1 MRHAIPT
8 ILALALAS
16 AAPATAQSGTTGRA
30 ARAEQ
35 RRTAELRA
43 TQEAQAAHA
52 ARLQREHSALAEAL
66 RAAEHQGVQQRLHAE
81 LEAVLHDQRAL
92 EAATLERH
100 RAELEATLHD
110 QRALEPVNVERHR
123 AELEAALAAAHADR
137 AFWHEELAREGPPE
151 GWAPQ
156 DPADP
161 IWKRAR
167 EQLNAGDY
175 AAAAQ
180 LFRRIRTESA
190 FAKSAYRPDSFYWEA
205 FALSR
210 RGGAESLREAKRVLE
225 ELEKA
230 YPPGERS
237 PDARALAT
245 RIDGELAGRGSADA
259 ARQLQERVATVI
271 QTLKPS
277 PAARV
282 TAAASAAQTAEARA
296 WVDAARAADVA
307 KASTYQNLRNAWGEN
322 FTGAMLS
329 GQLVNSLYRAQSLP
343 FQMRS
348 NPQCQNDEEEIRL
361 IALNALVE
369 MDDSAALPALR
380 EVLARRDE
388 CAPQMR
394 RHAMMILARRESPG
408 TEALALEAARN
419 DPDPEV
425 RQMALTWLI
434 EKDNGPAFDI
444 AQSLLGT
451 GTERDTRQIAIM
463 ALARSRNERARQILR
478 DFVRSD
484 APVEL
489 RGEALMAL
497 PLSRGADDRTFLRQ
511 VFGESQNRQ
520 LKEYALM
527 AMGRRTLE
535 GEGEWL
541 LGIARDASED
551 IELRTQA
558 LWMLRSDDQVS
569 ATAIAAVYDTPGERR
584 LREAALMILTER
596 SRTDAAALDKL
607 IALARAEPDADLRKQ
622 AVMALARSKEP
633 RAQATLLEIV
643 RKR

>member
-1 MRHAIPT
+1 MRHTIPT
-8 ILALALAS
+8 ILVLALAT

-30 ARAEQ
+30 ARVEQ
-35 RRTAELRA
+35 QRLAGHRTAL
-43 TQEAQAAHA
+43 EAQAAHA
-52 ARLQREHSALAEAL
+52 AWLEREHATLAETL
-66 RAAEHQGVQQRLHAE
+66 RAAEHQDVHQRLMAE
-81 LEAVLHDQRAL
+81 LEAVLKDQRAL
-92 EAATLERH
+92 EAATLE
-100 RAELEATLHD
+100 
-110 QRALEPVNVERHR
+110 PHR

-137 AFWHEELAREGPPE
+137 ELWHEELSGEGPPE

-175 AAAAQ
+175 AAAAR

-190 FAKSAYRPDSFYWEA
+190 FSKSAYRPDAFYWEA

-210 RGGAESLREAKRVLE
+210 RGGTESLREAKRVLE

-245 RIDGELAGRGSADA
+245 RIDAELAGQGSAAA
-259 ARQLQERVATVI
+259 ARQLQEVVYRVREGVRLATVI
-271 QTLKPS
+271 PPVTPS
-277 PAARV
+277 PTARV
-282 TAAASAAQTAEARA
+282 AAAANTAQTAERA
-296 WVDAARAADVA
+296 WAEAAKAADIA
-307 KASTYQNLRNAWGEN
+307 IASPYQNLRTAWGEN
-322 FTGAMLS
+322 FKGAMLS
-329 GQLVNSLYRAQSLP
+329 GQLANTLYRAQSLP
-343 FQMRS
+343 FNMRS

-444 AQSLLGT
+444 AQSLLRT

-478 DFVRSD
+478 DFVQSD

-569 ATAIAAVYDTPGERR
+569 ATAIAVVYDTPGERR

-633 RAQATLLEIV
+633 RAQAVLLEIL